1 MLIEDE
7 HLAQESLSTPLES
20 DQPAATNASNESY
33 FKKYIRLKR
42 YLQRNEN
49 KFILLE
55 QQNVKAIKQ
64 LYDLL
69 NNEQKRYLACKL

>member
-7 HLAQESLSTPLES
+7 TLAQESLSMPLDK
-20 DQPAATNASNESY
+20 DQPPAAASADNSY

-69 NNEQKRYLACKL
+69 NNEQKRYLACM

>member
-7 HLAQESLSTPLES
+7 NLAQESLSTPLES
-20 DQPAATNASNESY
+20 DQPAASNESY